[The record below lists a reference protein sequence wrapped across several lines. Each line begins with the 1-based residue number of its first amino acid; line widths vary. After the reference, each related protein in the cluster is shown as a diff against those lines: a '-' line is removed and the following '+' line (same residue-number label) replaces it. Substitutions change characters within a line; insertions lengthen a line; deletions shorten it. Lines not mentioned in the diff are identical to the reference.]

1 MRVGRLSRH
10 CCESR
15 PQQGFLFFATSALP
29 SLILSRF
36 AIPLHRLPSLLPP
49 PPSNSSQLASHGPAR
64 HHLRVG
70 DRIMT
75 IDGKSTQVYHNL
87 LSFFVKLIIV
97 LIVYSCFAMLVDFAS
112 LTAQQ
117 GLSQSRMRELMLGD
131 AATTV
136 QFAIGEF
143 ASASTFLI
151 KNQFQQLFSPRP
163 G

>member
-1 MRVGRLSRH
+1 
-10 CCESR
+10 
-15 PQQGFLFFATSALP
+15 
-29 SLILSRF
+29 
-36 AIPLHRLPSLLPP
+36 
-49 PPSNSSQLASHGPAR
+49 
-64 HHLRVG
+64 
-70 DRIMT
+70 MT